1 MKRFLKIVV
10 PIILSICI
18 ILGLGWYLFS
28 YDKGLTQDLLLSLGH
43 YFADADET
51 KTAAWFYD
59 QAYAQNYETDRVAIE
74 IADKYISIGN
84 YTKAEAALSK
94 TIQNGAGAEV
104 YIALCKAY
112 IAQDK
117 LYDAVELLDGI
128 QDITVRQEI
137 EALRPAA
144 PTTTIEEKSYNEL
157 LSIPF
162 EANQNKLYVN
172 PYGEYP
178 SVLSHAYQSPIT
190 LVEGENLLYAIAVSD
205 SGLVSP
211 LRIFKFTVHGVIEA
225 VNFKDPAIEAEIR
238 KLLYIHNDRTVYS
251 NELWDIKE
259 FTIPSDA
266 KTYDDLKHMLYLEEL
281 TIVNGVAGQL
291 HKIQNTSESFCD
303 SLKTLAVE
311 NVPLTAEDLNFIS
324 TLTNLEILKLEN
336 CAVATSA
343 PLTSLSKLRYL
354 NLNNNAVRNI
364 DALKNMAQLQH
375 LHMQSNALVDLTPI
389 SGCTQLEILDVSY
402 NAIADITPL
411 ASLAMLK
418 EMNISHNQI
427 SDLGSIAQMMDL
439 TKLIASNNIIAD
451 IAPLGKCTKLAY
463 LNISNNQLTS
473 LDAILSSNNMTYLNF
488 SHNQVAQLPQWDDN
502 SAFVTIDGSY
512 NLLTDLTP
520 LGNLKNINNIL
531 MDYNENISSVE
542 ALAQC
547 PVLIQVNVYGTKVTD
562 VHMLTEQS
570 IIVNYNPVT
579 E

>member
-10 PIILSICI
+10 PIILSVCI

-59 QAYAQNYETDRVAIE
+59 QAYAQNYNTDTVAIE

-84 YTKAEAALSK
+84 YTKAEAVLSK

-128 QDITVRQEI
+128 QSIAVRQKI
-137 EALRPAA
+137 EELRPAA
-144 PTTTIEEKSYNEL
+144 PTTAIEEKSYNEL

-172 PYGEYP
+172 PNGEYP
-178 SVLSHAYQSPIT
+178 SVLSHAYQSPIP
-190 LVEGENLLYAIAVSD
+190 LVEGENLIYAVAVSD

-238 KLLYIHNDRTVYS
+238 RLLYIHNDRTVYS

-259 FTIPSDA
+259 FTIPSEA
-266 KTYDDLKHMLYLEEL
+266 KIYDDLKHMLYLEEL
-281 TIVNGVAGQL
+281 TVINGVAGQL
-291 HKIQNTSESFCD
+291 HAIQNASESFCD

-311 NVPLTAEDLNFIS
+311 NVPLTSEDLNFIS
-324 TLTNLEILKLEN
+324 TLTNLEILKLSN

-343 PLTSLSKLRYL
+343 PLTPLTKLRYL

-364 DALKNMAQLQH
+364 DALKNMPQLQH
-375 LHMQSNALVDLTPI
+375 LHMQSNALVDLSSI

-402 NAIADITPL
+402 NAITDITPL
-411 ASLAMLK
+411 GSLALLK
-418 EMNISHNQI
+418 ELNISHNQI
-427 SDLGSIAQMMDL
+427 SGLTSISQMTDL
-439 TKLIASNNIIAD
+439 TKLIASSNIIAD
-451 IAPLGKCTKLAY
+451 ITPLENNAKLAY
-463 LNISNNQLTS
+463 LNISNNQITS
-473 LDAILSSNNMTYLNF
+473 LDPITSAYNITYLNF
-488 SHNQVAQLPQWDDN
+488 SHNQVAQLPQWDEN
-502 SAFVTIDGSY
+502 SAFVTVDGSY

-520 LGNLKNINNIL
+520 LGKLKNINNIL

-547 PVLIQVNVYGTKVTD
+547 PVLIQVNIYGTKVTD
-562 VHMLTEQS
+562 VHMLTDQS
-570 IIVNYNPVT
+570 IIVNYNPVM